1 MIKVSNRKIIRHIAL
16 QELKNSKKMNAV
28 VVMSI
33 ILTCLMF
40 TSLTSIGGSLMNG
53 IREET
58 MRQVGGDKMAGVKC
72 VLPEDYEKILSDNA
86 VRNVVYRIAVGR
98 ADDENIKDIMVELN
112 CAGSDEAAKSTY
124 CMPTTGTLP
133 CSISQIAAGTL
144 VLDEMGITPEI
155 GTKVPLTIDIDGKKL
170 SYEFELCGYWEGD
183 RVAVAQECWVSRDF
197 ADKYAKTPTV
207 NFKDTEGIKYAGYW
221 MVDFDYANSWDIEG
235 KTVELLT
242 RLYGDLAT
250 APNVGINWAYN
261 TNSISTGMIEGAAA
275 LLAVIFIAGY
285 LIIYNIF
292 YINISANIRNYGL
305 LKTIGTTSRQIRRI
319 VLIKALIY
327 SSVGIPIGIF
337 TGLFI
342 GRMMLGS
349 IMNLCDIRSSAA
361 YSVGADIM
369 LIACIIAAVFTLITV
384 LVSCIKPCRIAGSVS
399 PIEAL
404 RYNDTQINIG
414 KEEKRSSKVTAFSI
428 ASGNMR
434 RNKRKVIVVVLSLT
448 LSAVILN
455 SLFTVIGGLDMDKY
469 VGSLIMGDFIVKPKQ
484 NSSSG
489 DYSII
494 TPAQLDYISETDG
507 IENVYPI
514 YFGWGN
520 MSLEGT
526 ALVKAKKLYEKYND
540 ADEHHSLDSILNK
553 QIEYAD
559 VYGISPDILE
569 YMQLDNDSLDTDKFA
584 EGGYAVVFSN
594 YINNDDNSTED
605 ILYSEGDT
613 VELSCIDGKKKTY
626 KVMAVSE
633 MPYPL
638 STQIY
643 SLLAGQI
650 IIPESDYFELYGN
663 TENGKNVFK
672 VMITVKDGMEE
683 KVQKE
688 LSALTDA
695 DGSQL
700 LLTSKQTYAEEYSD
714 FLKML
719 KLVGGMLSAILTLIG
734 ILNFINSITTGILA
748 RKRELAMMEAVGMTS
763 KQLKSML
770 VWEGSLYTIFTA
782 VTSLVIGA
790 VLSLTAVRAAA
801 EVMYFFAYKFTIMP
815 IVIIIPILLVFSALI
830 PYAAYTVI
838 CKESVVDRMKA
849 NDI

>member
-133 CSISQIAAGTL
+133 SSISQIAASTL

-250 APNVGINWAYN
+250 APDVGINWAYN

-305 LKTIGTTSRQIRRI
+305 LKTIGTTSRQ
-319 VLIKALIY
+319 
-327 SSVGIPIGIF
+327 
-337 TGLFI
+337 
-342 GRMMLGS
+342 
-349 IMNLCDIRSSAA
+349 
-361 YSVGADIM
+361 
-369 LIACIIAAVFTLITV
+369 
-384 LVSCIKPCRIAGSVS
+384 
-399 PIEAL
+399 
-404 RYNDTQINIG
+404 
-414 KEEKRSSKVTAFSI
+414 
-428 ASGNMR
+428 
-434 RNKRKVIVVVLSLT
+434 
-448 LSAVILN
+448 
-455 SLFTVIGGLDMDKY
+455 
-469 VGSLIMGDFIVKPKQ
+469 
-484 NSSSG
+484 
-489 DYSII
+489 
-494 TPAQLDYISETDG
+494 
-507 IENVYPI
+507 
-514 YFGWGN
+514 
-520 MSLEGT
+520 
-526 ALVKAKKLYEKYND
+526 
-540 ADEHHSLDSILNK
+540 
-553 QIEYAD
+553 
-559 VYGISPDILE
+559 
-569 YMQLDNDSLDTDKFA
+569 
-584 EGGYAVVFSN
+584 
-594 YINNDDNSTED
+594 
-605 ILYSEGDT
+605 
-613 VELSCIDGKKKTY
+613 
-626 KVMAVSE
+626 
-633 MPYPL
+633 
-638 STQIY
+638 
-643 SLLAGQI
+643 
-650 IIPESDYFELYGN
+650 
-663 TENGKNVFK
+663 
-672 VMITVKDGMEE
+672 
-683 KVQKE
+683 
-688 LSALTDA
+688 
-695 DGSQL
+695 
-700 LLTSKQTYAEEYSD
+700 
-714 FLKML
+714 
-719 KLVGGMLSAILTLIG
+719 
-734 ILNFINSITTGILA
+734 
-748 RKRELAMMEAVGMTS
+748 
-763 KQLKSML
+763 
-770 VWEGSLYTIFTA
+770 
-782 VTSLVIGA
+782 
-790 VLSLTAVRAAA
+790 
-801 EVMYFFAYKFTIMP
+801 
-815 IVIIIPILLVFSALI
+815 
-830 PYAAYTVI
+830 
-838 CKESVVDRMKA
+838 
-849 NDI
+849 